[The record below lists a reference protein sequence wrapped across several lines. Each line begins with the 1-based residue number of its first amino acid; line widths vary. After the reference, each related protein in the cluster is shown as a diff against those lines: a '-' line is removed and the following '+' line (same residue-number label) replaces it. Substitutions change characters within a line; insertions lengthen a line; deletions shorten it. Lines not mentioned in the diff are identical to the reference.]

1 MRMAYIRKME
11 KLENHLD
18 ILQGEIDDLK
28 NILQGCMEKEIPKQE
43 KKIKNKKIR
52 AKEPKKIPFRRI

>member
-18 ILQGEIDDLK
+18 ILQREINDLK
-28 NILQGCMEKEIPKQE
+28 SMLQENLEKENPRQE

-52 AKEPKKIPFRRI
+52 AKELKKIPFKRI